1 MSPSSRADAAVAD
14 GADAAWRAALIDR
27 LGTAPDRVEAAAKRA
42 ADPAD
47 GEWNALTVV
56 RHLVAT
62 EELVWHSRLAQLE
75 ASAGTNGRQ
84 LSPPTWAWL
93 EPGPWSGPGDD
104 TLEGAIA
111 EFRRRRAR
119 TLVIVGGL
127 DADGWRR
134 YGIHATYGR
143 LDVSRLLTVAAD
155 HDAEH
160 LAQIGT
166 LIPG

>member
-1 MSPSSRADAAVAD
+1 MSGSNRLD
-14 GADAAWRAALIDR
+14 GGGDAAWRAALIER
-27 LGTAPDRVEAAAKRA
+27 LASAPARVEAAAARA

-47 GEWNALTVV
+47 GEWNAVTVV

-62 EELVWHSRLAQLE
+62 EELVWHGRLAQLE
-75 ASAGTNGRQ
+75 ASAGSNGRQ
-84 LSPPTWAWL
+84 LSPPTWTWL

-104 TLEGAIA
+104 TLDGAID

-119 TLVIVGGL
+119 TLEIVRAL
-127 DADGWRR
+127 DGDGWRR

-160 LAQIGT
+160 LAQIET
-166 LIPG
+166 LIPA